1 MRQVIVEVSLTGDI
15 KIDCVGF
22 EGKECEVTKALEEAL
37 GKVKSS
43 TKKKDY
49 YVQDLGRVGAK

>member
-1 MRQVIVEVSLTGDI
+1 MRQVIVEVSQTGEI

-22 EGKECEVTKALEEAL
+22 KGKECEATRALEEAL

-43 TKKKDY
+43 AKKKDY